1 MKLHSFWRS
10 LATYRV
16 RVALN
21 LKGLAAEDVNV
32 DLDAGDQNRPE
43 YRALNPMG
51 AVPALVLP
59 GTDGTGGTVLT
70 QSLAIL
76 EWLDETHPAPPLLPT
91 GADARARVRALCAIT
106 AADTHPLVVP
116 RVQAYLSQQ
125 GWDLPRRVAWNAW
138 WFTKGLDGYE
148 AQVGPAQ
155 AEMGPFIGGSA
166 PGMADICLAS
176 HVAGAER
183 FGVDLGPYPA
193 VRRIHDACMAMPE
206 FSRAHPLRQAGAPPA

>member
-16 RVALN
+16 RIALN
-21 LKGLAAEDVNV
+21 LKGLQAEDINV
-32 DLDAGDQNRPE
+32 DLDGGGQHTPE
-43 YRALNPMG
+43 YRAINPMG

-59 GTDGTGGTVLT
+59 GEDDAADTVLT

-76 EWLDETHPAPPLLPT
+76 EWMEETHPSPPLLPA
-91 GADARARVRALCAIT
+91 GAAARARVRALCAIT

-116 RVQAYLSQQ
+116 RVQKYLTEQ
-125 GWDLPRRVAWNAW
+125 GWDLERRTAWNAH
-138 WFTKGLDGYE
+138 WFGQGLQGYE
-148 AQVGPAQ
+148 AQVGP
-155 AEMGPFIGGSA
+155 GPFVAGIA

-183 FGVDLGPYPA
+183 FGLSLDGYPN
-193 VRRIHDACMAMPE
+193 VRRIHEACIAMPE
-206 FSRAHPLRQAGAPPA
+206 FSGAHPLRQPGAPA